1 MKDENPRDDAGSSGS
16 SAGDDWAVANVGALM
31 EERRRYELW
40 LAALNARRAETPKHV
55 FSRVHAD
62 YTSRLEAVIKRL
74 TGQVEELR
82 TELTTLATRIAT
94 LQEQQHRA
102 RDERAEAELRAH
114 VGEMSAA
121 EWERAAAASDAAIA
135 DLVRQKAEA
144 EEALVRTRDFL
155 ADAERPATP
164 AQPAP
169 PVPPRPSIQTTAQR
183 EAPFAPR
190 AFVDA
195 PQQAPRGTTNVPV
208 QGSSS
213 GQVPAAA
220 RMRPLPGRPEA
231 DAAARPA
238 DEVAAASLHL
248 PSADPSSA
256 RRVEGG
262 HFDELAFLSSVVD
275 ESAAP
280 AVPPPAASNPPS
292 GGARF
297 EPVAR
302 PAPPPAPSPSRNPF
316 AQRAQDKIINNDGA
330 AGPRIE
336 SRKLGSKTGLAANV
350 SGNNPII
357 LRDKSNEAAK
367 TLKCGECGAVNYPT
381 EWYCE
386 RCGAELASM

>member
-1 MKDENPRDDAGSSGS
+1 MKDENPRDDAGSGGS

-135 DLVRQKAEA
+135 DLVRQKAAA
-144 EEALVRTRDFL
+144 EDALVRTRDFL

-164 AQPAP
+164 AQAAAP
-169 PVPPRPSIQTTAQR
+169 VTSRPSIQTTAQR

-208 QGSSS
+208 QGSPS

-238 DEVAAASLHL
+238 
-248 PSADPSSA
+248 
-256 RRVEGG
+256 EGG

-275 ESAAP
+275 ETATP
-280 AVPPPAASNPPS
+280 AVPPPAAANPPS

-297 EPVAR
+297 QPVAR

-336 SRKLGSKTGLAANV
+336 SKKVGSKGGLAANV
-350 SGNNPII
+350 SGNNPIV
-357 LRDKSNEAAK
+357 LRDKSGEASK